1 MIIILDT
8 SFLFALKSKKDQYHK
23 RAYKI
28 LNEFEGEKTKYFTN
42 YFIMNETLAL
52 AISRSHG
59 NISFLEKYIALFFEN
74 DNFFQVHQNTPQ
86 EFKNIVEMCKKYITS
101 KKRLSFSDAS
111 LIYLYQKL
119 NANYIVSFDS
129 HFDNILNRKF

>member
-23 RAYKI
+23 RAYEI
-28 LNEFEGEKTKYFTN
+28 LNEFEVEKTKYFTN
-42 YFIMNETLAL
+42 YFIMNETLTL
-52 AISRSHG
+52 AISRSQG
-59 NISFLEKYIALFFEN
+59 NISFFEKYIALFFEN
-74 DNFFQVHQNTPQ
+74 DNFFQVLQNAPQ
-86 EFKNIVEMCKKYITS
+86 EFKKIIEICKKYITS
-101 KKRLSFSDAS
+101 KRLLSFSDAS

-129 HFDNILNRKF
+129 HFDNILSRKK